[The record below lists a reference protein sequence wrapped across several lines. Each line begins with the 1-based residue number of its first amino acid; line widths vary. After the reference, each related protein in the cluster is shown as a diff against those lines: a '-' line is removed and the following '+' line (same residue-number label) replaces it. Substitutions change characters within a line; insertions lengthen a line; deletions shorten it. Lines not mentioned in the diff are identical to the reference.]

1 MGKSEMVGAA
11 LAVLGALAAV
21 AAQAQPALVVSEQ
34 DYLAEVPMVLS
45 VARLPQRLD
54 ETPGAVTILD
64 RHWIRQSGARD
75 LADLLRLVPGFQ
87 SSTSFAGDMQ
97 QATYHG
103 GASEFANRLQ
113 VMVDGR
119 SVYSPY
125 LQGSS
130 GLGLQ
135 TLALDD
141 IERVEV
147 LRGSNS
153 AAYGARAF
161 LGVVNIISR
170 DPKDSQGLALRVGSG
185 QNGIEDLYL
194 RWGHASAALGL
205 RVSADQR
212 ADDGLA
218 GANGPARVRRL
229 NALASLRLTERD
241 ELELRGGV
249 VEAQATRGFPGREG
263 NPVRERSDSAQHLQ
277 MDWRRTIDADQ
288 EITWPACRCRRNA
301 MSTIFRM
308 CRCPV

>member
-1 MGKSEMVGAA
+1 MGMGKSEMVGAA
-11 LAVLGALAAV
+11 LAVLGALAA
-21 AAQAQPALVVSEQ
+21 ALAQAQPALVVSEQ

-103 GASEFANRLQ
+103 GASEFANRLH

-119 SVYSPY
+119 SVYSVY
-125 LQGSS
+125 LLGSS

-135 TLALDD
+135 TLSLDD

-170 DPKDSQGLALRVGSG
+170 DTKDTQGLALSVTGG
-185 QNGIEDLYL
+185 QNELRDVSL
-194 RWGHASAALGL
+194 RWGHVDNGLGM

-212 ADDGLA
+212 ADGGLVGA
-218 GANGPARVRRL
+218 GRHPARR
-229 NALASLRLTERD
+229 
-241 ELELRGGV
+241 
-249 VEAQATRGFPGREG
+249 
-263 NPVRERSDSAQHLQ
+263 
-277 MDWRRTIDADQ
+277 
-288 EITWPACRCRRNA
+288 
-301 MSTIFRM
+301 
-308 CRCPV
+308 